1 MLYTKEA
8 PVMFPARVTITLLAL
23 LAALLVSGC
32 GVSADYDIA
41 STPILTTE
49 EWVQRPYEPAIYVQ
63 PAELPTRPLT
73 AVFIPFRMQQAMNNG
88 PYYAREVSRYVF
100 EIWARERIF
109 PVFEFLENQRF
120 TGQANAIALAR
131 AKGADLAVTGS
142 VQQLMAGGSA
152 GRSELSMRLE
162 IYDAYNGQLLWS
174 ISDAGSM
181 QPEAT
186 KDFVLFLKRSSMPND
201 PLYAV
206 SASLAYSMSHPV
218 KKWIQKGL
226 EKQLAME
233 RKEGSTLDDAP
244 SQSENGQEPQG
255 QDFQS
260 GDTGRIPVTESL
272 L

>member
-1 MLYTKEA
+1 
-8 PVMFPARVTITLLAL
+8 MFPARVTATLLAI
-23 LAALLVSGC
+23 LAALFVSGC
-32 GVSADYDIA
+32 GVSTDYELA

-120 TGQANAIALAR
+120 TGQANAVALAR
-131 AKGADLAVTGS
+131 SKGADLAVTGS

-152 GRSELSMRLE
+152 GKSELAMRLE

-201 PLYAV
+201 SLYAI

-218 KKWIQKGL
+218 KKWIQKGM

-233 RKEGSTLDDAP
+233 RKEGTTLGDAP
-244 SQSENGQEPQG
+244 AQKPDQQGQEPQG
-255 QDFQS
+255 QDYQS
-260 GDTGRIPVTESL
+260 GDTGRIPVSDSL